1 MYQKRTI
8 VWLPGDDDLFSK
20 IKESIIINM
29 CIKRMSWALL
39 QMTHSY
45 TTMDVKYTL
54 PQSQPYLHWVNNR
67 LIKLS
72 FNRVLWALDKKGWWK
87 AQKLDKWMEQKRK
100 VLMLEMLEHIHL
112 H

>member
-8 VWLPGDDDLFSK
+8 VWLPGDDDLFNK

-29 CIKRMSWALL
+29 CVERMSWALL
-39 QMTHSY
+39 HMTHSY

-54 PQSQPYLHWVNNR
+54 PQSQHHLHWVNNR

-72 FNRVLWALDKKGWWK
+72 FNRVLWAPDKKDDEK
-87 AQKLDKWMEQKRK
+87 HRN
-100 VLMLEMLEHIHL
+100 
-112 H
+112 